1 MNEDIFFVGCLKTPV
16 DTIYQ
21 TQTAKEFATTDK
33 FTNMKKKTYWKL
45 RMYFSLPK
53 AYCNHQSYKSIECKL
68 YWKQNKTSK
77 TSLAKSPVII

>member
-33 FTNMKKKTYWKL
+33 FTNMKKKPTENWECIFHYLK
-45 RMYFSLPK
+45 PIVITK
-53 AYCNHQSYKSIECKL
+53 ATN
-68 YWKQNKTSK
+68 
-77 TSLAKSPVII
+77 P